1 MGGGEGTTFSA
12 SPATVSVPTG
22 SISIKMDGIF
32 TVPSGVH
39 VIEVNCAQVDTV
51 YVGVTPNTT
60 HHIVVYLDEDP
71 YLEDFDW
78 QVICDA
84 HSKVYID
91 NNGINDS
98 GIVDISWSPKINTY
112 TPDITDY

>member
-1 MGGGEGTTFSA
+1 MSG
-12 SPATVSVPTG
+12 PTG
-22 SISIKMDGIF
+22 SISIDKFGAF

-39 VIEVNCAQVDTV
+39 VIEVTCDQVDTV

-60 HHIVVYLDEDP
+60 HQIAVFIDEDP

-78 QVICDA
+78 IVECA
-84 HSKVYID
+84 THYNKVYID
-91 NNGINDS
+91 NHGNNDS

-112 TPDITDY
+112 TPTVTDY

>member
-1 MGGGEGTTFSA
+1 MGGGTTFSA

-22 SISIKMDGIF
+22 SISIEKFGGF

-39 VIEVNCAQVDTV
+39 VIEVTCDQVDTV

-60 HHIVVYLDEDP
+60 HHIAVFMDEDP
-71 YLEDFDW
+71 YLEDFNW

-84 HSKVYID
+84 HSNKVYID
-91 NNGINDS
+91 NHGNNDS
-98 GIVDISWSPKINTY
+98 GIVDISWSPKINTH
-112 TPDITDY
+112 TPTVTDY